1 MKQGQAEGNMT
12 WSFDLMVL
20 RVFAGNPKP
29 LILQRKAVVNDF
41 GFSPVAHL
49 TGDLADP
56 KYAGP
61 KDQLDTSTEIMSG
74 PDTYCENGY

>member
-1 MKQGQAEGNMT
+1 MT

-41 GFSPVAHL
+41 GFSPVAHIV
-49 TGDLADP
+49 GDLADP
-56 KYAGP
+56 KYAGADRTSSTP
-61 KDQLDTSTEIMSG
+61 STEIMAG